1 MGRKKYKVKDRVDFK
16 FLGEPLTGI
25 IKEIKENQKYTT
37 KDKIRYSIYDGRYTY
52 PVQLENIIKKIK

>member
-1 MGRKKYKVKDRVDFK
+1 MPILKSSEYKVYFK

-25 IKEIKENQKYTT
+25 IKEIKESQKYST
-37 KDKIRYSIYDGRYTY
+37 KDKIRYSIYDGKYTY